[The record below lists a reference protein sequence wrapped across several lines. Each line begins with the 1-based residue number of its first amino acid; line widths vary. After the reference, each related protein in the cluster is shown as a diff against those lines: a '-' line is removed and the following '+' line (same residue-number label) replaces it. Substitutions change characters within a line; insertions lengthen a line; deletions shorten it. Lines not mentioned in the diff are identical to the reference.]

1 VFFDLPN
8 FFGTPLPAMTN
19 QLKSTQLQTT
29 LAESLTCNAAT
40 HGDDVGFTFLA
51 DGEGDAR
58 PMTWE
63 ELHQRALAIAG
74 ILLERGAEGDRVLL
88 LEDVGLDYVAALFG
102 TMYAGMV
109 VVPAYPLD
117 PRHREG
123 SLQRVHAIIDRAQA
137 SLAITSR
144 ETRAS
149 IAGDSSAAAAA
160 LQGLVWLTGEDF
172 ATAAALERPLDRAS
186 DPDALALLQFTSGS
200 TGAPRG
206 VMLSHGNLAANV
218 AIFAE
223 GFESTADSVS
233 VSWLPLFHDLGLI
246 STVCHTVAL
255 RCHSVFMHPYAFLL
269 RPIRWLEAISTY
281 RGTHSCAPNFA
292 FDYTARRITLDERS
306 HLDLSSWQIA
316 GSGGE
321 PVRAT
326 TVERFA
332 RTLGPAGASPEALR
346 PGWGLAEGTCLL
358 VGTTRGGAV
367 VRDFELAAL
376 QEGRVVEWAGPDAG
390 ERVSLVAAGTPM
402 SGTELAIADPES
414 CRRCP
419 EDRVGE
425 IWARSPSV
433 GGGYWGEP
441 ERTAETFAARLE
453 EEDDRPWM
461 RTGDLGFVRE
471 ENLFVVSRL
480 KDLIIIRGRNHAPQE
495 IEQTVEES
503 HPALR
508 RGCGAA
514 FSIEVGD
521 EERLVVAQEVRA
533 RVPAK
538 PEELARAIAAAV
550 AERHGIDLHSVALL
564 PPQTVPKTSSGKIQ
578 RAGCR
583 ASFAEWSELGYAIA
597 PR

>member
-1 VFFDLPN
+1 M
-8 FFGTPLPAMTN
+8 AN
-19 QLKSTQLQTT
+19 QLDNT
-29 LAESLTCNAAT
+29 LVENLTHNASA
-40 HGDDVGFTFLA
+40 HGDDVAFTFLA
-51 DGEGDAR
+51 DGEEDAR

-74 ILLERGAEGDRVLL
+74 SLLERGAEGDRVLL

-123 SLQRVHAIIDRAQA
+123 SLQRVHAIIDDARAA
-137 SLAITSR
+137 LAITSAA
-144 ETRAS
+144 TRDS
-149 IAGDSSAAAAA
+149 IAADASAAAVA
-160 LQGLVWLTGEDF
+160 LHDLEWLTAEDVGP
-172 ATAAALERPLDRAS
+172 AGLERPLDRAG
-186 DPDALALLQFTSGS
+186 DPDALALLQYTSGS
-200 TGAPRG
+200 TGSPRG
-206 VMLSHGNLAANV
+206 VMLDHGNLAANV
-218 AIFAE
+218 AMFAE
-223 GFESTADSVS
+223 GFESTAESVS

-255 RCHSVFMHPYAFLL
+255 HCHSVFMHPISFLM
-269 RPIRWLEAISTY
+269 RPLRWLEAISAY

-292 FDYTARRITLDERS
+292 FDYCARRITLDERS
-306 HLDLSSWQIA
+306 RLDLSSWMIA

-332 RTLGPAGASPEALR
+332 RTLGPAGARPEILR

-358 VGTTRGGAV
+358 VGTIRGGAV
-367 VRDFELAAL
+367 VRDFEHAAL
-376 QEGRVVEWAGPDAG
+376 QEGRVVEWSGGPDLAD
-390 ERVSLVAAGTPM
+390 RVSLVAAGTPM
-402 SGTELAIADPES
+402 RGTELAIVDPDS
-414 CRRCP
+414 RRPCP

-425 IWARSPSV
+425 IWVRGPSV
-433 GGGYWGEP
+433 GGGYWDQP
-441 ERTAETFAARLE
+441 EKTAETFGARTVGS
-453 EEDDRPWM
+453 EDERRWL

-480 KDLIIIRGRNHAPQE
+480 KDLIIVRGRNHAPQE

-514 FSIEVGD
+514 FSIELEG
-521 EERLVVAQEVRA
+521 EERLVIAQEVRP
-533 RVPAK
+533 RCPAK
-538 PEELARAIAAAV
+538 PEELARVIAAAV
-550 AERHGIDLHSVALL
+550 AERHGIDPHAVALL

-583 ASFAEWSELGYAIA
+583 ASFAEWSERGYAIS

>member
-1 VFFDLPN
+1 MVNALD
-8 FFGTPLPAMTN
+8 TPLVEN
-19 QLKSTQLQTT
+19 
-29 LAESLTCNAAT
+29 LTRNVAG
-40 HGDDVGFTFLA
+40 HGGDVAFTFLA

-63 ELHQRALAIAG
+63 ELHQRALAIAAS
-74 ILLERGAEGDRVLL
+74 LLERGDEGDRVLL

-123 SLQRVHAIIDRAQA
+123 SLQRVHAIIEDAQA
-137 SLAITSR
+137 SLAITSPA
-144 ETRAS
+144 TRAG
-149 IAGDSSAAAAA
+149 IAGDASAAAAA
-160 LQGLVWLTGEDF
+160 LHDLEWLTAEDF
-172 ATAAALERPLDRAS
+172 GPAALERPLDRAT
-186 DPDALALLQFTSGS
+186 DPDALALLQYTSGS
-200 TGAPRG
+200 TGSPRG

-223 GFESTADSVS
+223 GFESTADSVT

-255 RCHSVFMHPYAFLL
+255 RCHSVFMHPLSFLL
-269 RPIRWLEAISTY
+269 RPIRWLEAITAY

-292 FDYTARRITLDERS
+292 FDYCARRITLDERS
-306 HLDLSSWQIA
+306 RLDLSSWKLA

-326 TVERFA
+326 TVERFV
-332 RTLGPAGASPEALR
+332 RTLGAAGAGAEVLR

-367 VRDFELAAL
+367 VRDFEAAAL
-376 QEGRVVEWAGPDAG
+376 QEGRVVEWRPGRDA
-390 ERVSLVAAGTPM
+390 EDRISLVAAGTPM
-402 SGTELAIADPES
+402 RGTELAIVDPES
-414 CRRCP
+414 RRRCS
-419 EDRVGE
+419 EDQVGE
-425 IWARSPSV
+425 IWVRSPSV
-433 GGGYWGEP
+433 GDGYWGKP
-441 ERTAETFAARLE
+441 EQTAETFGARLADA
-453 EEDDRPWM
+453 EDDQPWL
-461 RTGDLGFVRE
+461 RTGDLGFVCE

-480 KDLIIIRGRNHAPQE
+480 KDLIIVRGRNHAPQE

-514 FSIEVGD
+514 FSMEIEG
-521 EERLVVAQEVRA
+521 EERLVIAQEVRP
-533 RVPAK
+533 RIPAT
-538 PEELARAIAAAV
+538 PEELARVIAAAV
-550 AERHGIDLHSVALL
+550 AERHGLDLHAVALL

-583 ASFAEWSELGYAIA
+583 ASFSEWSELGYAIA